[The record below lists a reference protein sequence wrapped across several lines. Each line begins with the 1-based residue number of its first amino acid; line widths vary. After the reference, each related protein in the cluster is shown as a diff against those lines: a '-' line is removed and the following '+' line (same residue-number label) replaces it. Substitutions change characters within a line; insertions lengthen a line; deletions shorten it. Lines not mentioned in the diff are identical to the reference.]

1 LSDFQ
6 LRLGAGVS
14 QADNAVVHESKAPSE
29 SRQRRAVVA
38 DDDPYARRVLC
49 QVLEDA
55 GIAVVAEASD
65 GAEAAELTCRH
76 RPDVVV
82 MDVAMPEVDGI
93 AATRQIVS
101 HDPGQLVILV
111 SGSADEDLAVL
122 GFRLG
127 ASGWLSKDIPLEA
140 LARAVHGAIDGEAA
154 VSRKLMRRVVDELQ
168 LAPTLG
174 AGYMPIHGPLT
185 RREWQVLDLICAG
198 RTTEEMA
205 KTFVVSEETIRSHV
219 KRILTKLG
227 VHSRA
232 QAVATVRRMRSVD
245 A

>member
-1 LSDFQ
+1 VQ
-6 LRLGAGVS
+6 
-14 QADNAVVHESKAPSE
+14 EPKAPSE
-29 SRQRRAVVA
+29 SRKRRAVVA

-49 QVLEDA
+49 QVLEEA
-55 GIAVVAEASD
+55 GISVIAEAND
-65 GAEAAELTCRH
+65 GAEAFELTRRH

-82 MDVAMPEVDGI
+82 MDVSMPSVDGI

-111 SGSADEDLAVL
+111 SGSADDDLAVI

-127 ASGWLSKDIPLEA
+127 ARGWLSKDLPLES
-140 LARAVHGAIDGEAA
+140 LARAVLGALEGEAA
-154 VSRKLMRRVVDELQ
+154 VSRKLMRRVVDELH

-205 KTFVVSEETIRSHV
+205 QTFVVSEETIRSHV